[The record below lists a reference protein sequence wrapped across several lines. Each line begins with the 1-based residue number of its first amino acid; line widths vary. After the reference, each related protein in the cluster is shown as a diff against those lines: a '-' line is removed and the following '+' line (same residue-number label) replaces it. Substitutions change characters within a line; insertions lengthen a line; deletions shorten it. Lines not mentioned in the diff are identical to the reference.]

1 MVQRFSGSVVQWFN
15 GRWIIYVVCRETR
28 DEGRVPYLPGRG
40 GGGRVGRLVGCSGV
54 RMLACVVRVS
64 FASVGY
70 IYIIFLFLYFVC
82 GGWGLVR
89 VFEYLSI

>member
-1 MVQRFSGSVVQWFN
+1 MILCVNALMDVGLFMS
-15 GRWIIYVVCRETR
+15 R
-28 DEGRVPYLPGRG
+28 DEGRVTSAVLTGEG

-70 IYIIFLFLYFVC
+70 IYIYYIFIFCVYVGV
-82 GGWGLVR
+82 GGL
-89 VFEYLSI
+89 